1 MSLAKCMCFFSCA
14 QGGALARQVEEM
26 LDGIL
31 QQMSNGLLARV
42 CTINCTIRS
51 PGPLRPGPV
60 GLGYDQAEPG
70 RVTCTTRHTQYHYHS
85 CTGAWFAAHVGA
97 RRVALEAREIRWGH
111 PEGLVLCSR
120 GTHTRTFYYFMHAN
134 DVHMNIYSSIADI

>member
-1 MSLAKCMCFFSCA
+1 MCFFSCA

-31 QQMSNGLLARV
+31 QQMSSGLLARV
-42 CTINCTIRS
+42 CTINCPIRS

-70 RVTCTTRHTQYHYHS
+70 RVTCTILLVTLSITITHSLALGLQLMSVLDASLSKLARYDEGTLKASFFALAVRTRERSIT
-85 CTGAWFAAHVGA
+85 
-97 RRVALEAREIRWGH
+97 
-111 PEGLVLCSR
+111 LCMQ
-120 GTHTRTFYYFMHAN
+120 TMC
-134 DVHMNIYSSIADI
+134 I